1 MDRACGGRGKV
12 PCYRDMQGRVNVIR
26 ITRQTRQPVQRVYS
40 SRDVKT
46 VKLLKAI
53 SGAHPD
59 AVLQVPRDAQSNHDA
74 VPAQVCG
81 LWF

>member
-1 MDRACGGRGKV
+1 ML
-12 PCYRDMQGRVNVIR
+12 
-26 ITRQTRQPVQRVYS
+26 RVYS
-40 SRDVKT
+40 SCDVKT
-46 VKLLKAI
+46 VKLLKAL

-59 AVLQVPRDAQSNHDA
+59 AMLQVPREAQSNQDA

>member
-1 MDRACGGRGKV
+1 
-12 PCYRDMQGRVNVIR
+12 MQGCVNVNTTDGTVTAR
-26 ITRQTRQPVQRVYS
+26 SEYVYS

-46 VKLLKAI
+46 VKLLKAL

-59 AVLQVPRDAQSNHDA
+59 AMLQVPREAQSNQDA